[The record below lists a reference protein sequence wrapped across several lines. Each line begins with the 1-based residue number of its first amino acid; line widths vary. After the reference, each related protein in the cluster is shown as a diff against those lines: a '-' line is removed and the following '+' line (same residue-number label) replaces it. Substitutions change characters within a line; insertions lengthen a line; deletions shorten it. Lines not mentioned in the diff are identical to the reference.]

1 MAATAGSTH
10 FEERQR
16 LTQWWVR
23 LLILLPAALGWWA
36 FLQQI
41 AFGRPWGSK
50 PMSDAG
56 VVVFFVVIGI
66 AVPLLLLWMH
76 LDTRLTRMELSVRWW
91 PLWTRRVPLARIQEH
106 ASVTY
111 RPILHYGGFGIRF
124 SWRRGWAWNAV
135 GNRGVLLTLDEGR
148 PVLIGSQR
156 PDELAAALTAVRAG
170 TRT

>member
-1 MAATAGSTH
+1 V
-10 FEERQR
+10 ERQR
-16 LTQWWVR
+16 LTQWWIR
-23 LLILLPAALGWWA
+23 LLIALPAALGWWA

-66 AVPLLLLWMH
+66 GVPLLFLLMR
-76 LDTRLTRMELSVRWW
+76 LDTTVSRNEVCLRWW
-91 PLWTRRVPLARIQEH
+91 PLWTRRIPLARITAHE
-106 ASVTY
+106 AVTY

-124 SWRRGWAWNAV
+124 AWRRGWAWNAA
-135 GNRGVLLTLDEGR
+135 GNRGVRLTLDPGR

-156 PDELAAALTAVRAG
+156 AEALDAALDAALAAARG
-170 TRT
+170 STRP